1 MRQDIR
7 NSRGL
12 RRGPDAHIGQN
23 EERDRS
29 RRETM
34 MWPLPSC
41 SRAVTG
47 SCLAEPNQ
55 TLLVDPSNAA
65 LTVTLP
71 TSTGYNGRVV
81 FIKNTTSSVNAIT
94 VAPRAGE
101 EVEGTTSL
109 TMNTAL
115 DSVCLVADGSGG
127 WWSI

>member
-7 NSRGL
+7 HSRGL
-12 RRGPDAHIGQN
+12 RRGPDSHIGQN

-34 MWPLPSC
+34 FWLLPTC
-41 SRAVTG
+41 SRAATG
-47 SCLAEPNQ
+47 NCLAEPNQ
-55 TLLVDPSNAA
+55 TLLIDPSAAA
-65 LTVTLP
+65 LTITLP
-71 TSTGYNGRVV
+71 LSNGYNGRVV
-81 FIKNTTSSVNAIT
+81 FLKNKTSSVNAIT
-94 VAPRAGE
+94 VSPRTGE

-115 DSVCLVADGSGG
+115 ESVCLVADGLGG